1 MQLNL
6 MRFGQLFAQVT
17 TPNFATTPDV
27 LLWQDRLFIKCD
39 EAGTYKEATFYIVQ
53 DRDVICGK

>member
-1 MQLNL
+1 

-17 TPNFATTPDV
+17 APNFATTPDV

-39 EAGTYKEATFYIVQ
+39 EAATYKEATFYIVQ
-53 DRDVICGK
+53 DRDVIRGK